1 MDGQGNDVLVPMRE
15 RGEEQGNG
23 FSADLERLGTPRRG
37 VAIPAARRLRLRP
50 FLWLLLLVAIA
61 GASIWYSARPENQ
74 AKTSNRTQYGGS
86 VPVAVSPVLR
96 GDMPILLRQ
105 LGTVLPLTTVT
116 VKTNISGYLMNV
128 AFTEGQ
134 LVKAGDFLVQID
146 PRPFQVA
153 LEQAEGQLAKDQ
165 ALLKNAQLDL
175 ERYNTLVAQNSIARQ
190 TRDTQVSLVAQ
201 YQATV
206 KSDHAQIDTQ
216 KLNLTYAH
224 IVTPVTGRVGLRL
237 VDPGNYVQTS
247 DPNGIVVITQLQPI
261 SVIFTLPEDK
271 LPAVL
276 QRLRAGASLPVT
288 AFDRTGITELA
299 KGRVETIDNQ
309 IDTTTG
315 TIKLR
320 AIFDNE
326 QEILFP
332 NQFVNVELLVDTMH
346 NTEIV
351 PNPAIQHGAPGTFVY
366 VVKPDQSVA
375 VQKVKLGPS
384 NGERIAILSGLQPG
398 ESVVI
403 DGADRLR
410 DGTKV
415 TPVLAGG
422 EKQQGRPDAVGA
434 RSAPRPGTLSVAAVP
449 QQPIIG
455 ATQAPSTNEA
465 APPNKPLQTTP
476 ALASEPLTEQP
487 TGQLPF
493 VAPTTDTQ
501 PLTSQP
507 TTEIAALVAR
517 GDDLMNKGDITSARL
532 FYERAFQAGDRRA
545 ALRMGVTFDPAF
557 LDRVAFRGTLG
568 NQEEARSWYRRAS
581 NLGAV
586 EPDRRLMDGSE
597 LQPGERIV
605 IHGASVVA
613 DGIKVTVAQ
622 VGDAKQET
630 SQPQAI
636 AVQRAPQPETLS
648 VTAVPQQPIGGA
660 TEASS
665 TNDAA
670 ALQKMPLNEPLRT
683 TPAAVS
689 VARPAQ
695 PAGTRPVVVPATQP
709 PEPRPKAKQLVALT
723 EPPPY
728 AGSAVL
734 VTRGDDCI
742 NRGDIA
748 SARLFY
754 ERAFEAG
761 DGRAALRM
769 GVTFDPVFLARA
781 GVRGGQGNQNEAL
794 SWYRRAG
801 NLDAANAERRISDR
815 SALQPNESVMD
826 GVDRL
831 RVGHGWQ

>member
-1 MDGQGNDVLVPMRE
+1 MDGQGNDVLVPIRE
-15 RGEEQGNG
+15 RGEEDGNVV
-23 FSADLERLGTPRRG
+23 SADLERFGTPRRG
-37 VAIPAARRLRLRP
+37 APIPATRRLRLRP
-50 FLWLLLLVAIA
+50 FLWLLLLVATF
-61 GASIWYSARPENQ
+61 GAALWYYAWPENR
-74 AKTSNRTQYGGS
+74 AKTSNHTQYGGL
-86 VPVAVSPVLR
+86 VPVAVAPVLR

-116 VKTNISGYLMNV
+116 VKTNISGYLMQV

-146 PRPFQVA
+146 PRPYQVS

-175 ERYNTLVAQNSIARQ
+175 ERYNTLVAENSIARQ

-206 KSDHAQIDTQ
+206 KSDQAQIDAQ

-224 IVTPVTGRVGLRL
+224 IVSPVTGRVGLRL

-247 DPNGIVVITQLQPI
+247 DPNGIVVVTQLQPI

-346 NTEIV
+346 NADIV

-366 VVKPDQSVA
+366 VVKSDQSAA

-415 TPVLAGG
+415 TPVLAG
-422 EKQQGRPDAVGA
+422 ETQQGRPDAVGA
-434 RSAPRPGTLSVAAVP
+434 RSSPR
-449 QQPIIG
+449 
-455 ATQAPSTNEA
+455 
-465 APPNKPLQTTP
+465 
-476 ALASEPLTEQP
+476 
-487 TGQLPF
+487 
-493 VAPTTDTQ
+493 
-501 PLTSQP
+501 
-507 TTEIAALVAR
+507 
-517 GDDLMNKGDITSARL
+517 
-532 FYERAFQAGDRRA
+532 
-545 ALRMGVTFDPAF
+545 
-557 LDRVAFRGTLG
+557 
-568 NQEEARSWYRRAS
+568 
-581 NLGAV
+581 
-586 EPDRRLMDGSE
+586 
-597 LQPGERIV
+597 
-605 IHGASVVA
+605 
-613 DGIKVTVAQ
+613 
-622 VGDAKQET
+622 
-630 SQPQAI
+630 
-636 AVQRAPQPETLS
+636 PETLS
-648 VTAVPQQPIGGA
+648 VATIPQQPISGA
-660 TEASS
+660 TQASS
-665 TNDAA
+665 TNDATP
-670 ALQKMPLNEPLRT
+670 LQQRQLSEPLQT

-689 VARPAQ
+689 VARRAQ

-709 PEPRPKAKQLVALT
+709 PEPQPKAKQLVALT

-734 VTRGDDCI
+734 VTRGDDCM

-769 GVTFDPVFLARA
+769 GVTFDPVFLDRA
-781 GVRGGQGNQNEAL
+781 GVRGGLGNQKEAL

-815 SALQPNESVMD
+815 SGSQPDESVID
-826 GVDRL
+826 DVDRL
-831 RVGHGWQ
+831 RVGGGWQ